1 MSVHQ
6 RRFAAA
12 TRTAAP
18 ARGFKQ
24 RVKLTLTWVTVL
36 AALSLFTFTVVG
48 TAATTKPD
56 VAGAAKKL
64 PPDEPKIV
72 IDGKHEVCSVN
83 ASQLAQIQARWQTG
97 WMKVTVHGAPVDM
110 IAVLR
115 DTAVL
120 AVQELIRL
128 RRAVTTDDVVGLRR
142 IEPALEREELVEER
156 RIDRVFGVGPMVAQ

>member
-1 MSVHQ
+1 MSVHD

-56 VAGAAKKL
+56 VGGAAKKL
-64 PPDEPKIV
+64 PQDEPKIV
-72 IDGKHEVCSVN
+72 IDGKHAVCSVN

-97 WMKVTVHGAPVDM
+97 WMTVSVHGAPVD
-110 IAVLR
+110 L
-115 DTAVL
+115 
-120 AVQELIRL
+120 
-128 RRAVTTDDVVGLRR
+128 VTVTGAKKPD
-142 IEPALEREELVEER
+142 LEKMLGKKVKCELVEQKH
-156 RIDRVFGVGPMVAQ
+156 VFYLPFDAQTS